1 VSTESAGRIEA
12 FETWLLRPVA
22 QAVEAG
28 EVSEA
33 FLTELQAEIEATK
46 ESAQDGGHAA
56 AIRQIADL
64 AGVDA

>member
-1 VSTESAGRIEA
+1 M
-12 FETWLLRPVA
+12 LA
-22 QAVEAG
+22 QTVEAG
-28 EVSEA
+28 KVPEA
-33 FLTELQAEIEATK
+33 FLTELQAEIEAAK